1 MRFRFLPALFAFEL
15 LLGPCHHTAF
25 GQADPVI
32 PRPVE
37 RRPIQ
42 GPGSVRPEV
51 EAYRRLPNTGSFRD
65 RIAARQA
72 FVDQFPGAQ
81 LSLRVM
87 QDMAQLFLLMEKPG
101 ESILLPEYARWLEA
115 RLGSPEYGW
124 EWYRTSSDSVLLE
137 RIEVQLAYARILS
150 FTKNGYDRALSALA
164 EALVEGQSRPSLW
177 SNRPDLKEQI
187 DFARCWC
194 FHGKGDYGVAAQAYQ
209 RFVEDYPTSD
219 YIPAAL
225 RNAVV
230 CLRNH
235 SPELGAEIMARY
247 ITRLQEEY
255 PRSAEA
261 ADRDIAKIAQS
272 LGLQ

>member
-1 MRFRFLPALFAFEL
+1 MSRKLLARFVAVALATSVGL
-15 LLGPCHHTAF
+15 TAF
-25 GQADPVI
+25 GQADPVL

-101 ESILLPEYARWLEA
+101 ESKLLPEYARWLEA

-124 EWYRTSSDSVLLE
+124 EWYRSASDSVLLE

-235 SPELGAEIMARY
+235 SPDLGAEIMARY

-261 ADRDIAKIAQS
+261 ADRDIATIAQS

>member
-1 MRFRFLPALFAFEL
+1 MVNLFFT
-15 LLGPCHHTAF
+15 LGAAASVAAF
-25 GQADPVI
+25 GQDPDPVV

-42 GPGSVRPEV
+42 GPGSARPEV
-51 EAYRRLPNTGSFRD
+51 EAYRRLPNSGSFRD
-65 RIAARQA
+65 RVGARQA
-72 FVDQFPGAQ
+72 FVDQFPGSE
-81 LSLRVM
+81 LSLRVI
-87 QDMAQLFLLMEKPG
+87 QDMAHLFLLMEKPG
-101 ESILLPEYARWLEA
+101 ESVLLPEYAKWLES
-115 RLGSPEYGW
+115 RLASQDYTW
-124 EWYRTSSDSVLLE
+124 EWYRNASDSVLLE
-137 RIEVQLAYARILS
+137 RIEAQLAYARILS

-164 EALVEGQSRPSLW
+164 EALVEGQSRASLW

-230 CLRNH
+230 CLHNH
-235 SPELGAEIMARY
+235 SPELGADIMARY
-247 ITRLQEEY
+247 ITRLREEF
-255 PRSAEA
+255 PRSAET
-261 ADRDIAKIAQS
+261 ADRDIVRIAQT
-272 LGLQ
+272 LGLP